1 MEALRY
7 TYSIRLFLPCN
18 SRMDRRFPFN
28 DLPLPVS
35 NIHCVFGDRMYTQHD
50 QFEDSLVFLYR
61 QNIRRTGNVGG
72 GLGISNF
79 APYSR
84 PSLPAAVA
92 MDSDWDEEVS
102 SNLHVGEA
110 E

>member
-1 MEALRY
+1 
-7 TYSIRLFLPCN
+7 
-18 SRMDRRFPFN
+18 
-28 DLPLPVS
+28 
-35 NIHCVFGDRMYTQHD
+35 MYTQHD